1 MYYMGYSILGG
12 LLGEVNTKPFLT
24 YILCYVGYQVKGY
37 YYVGS
42 IIGKI
47 LLVLGVVWI

>member
-12 LLGEVNTKPFLT
+12 LLGELNN
-24 YILCYVGYQVKGY
+24 VGYQVKGY